1 MEGQENLDNQEE
13 LKKEETPENN
23 VQEEIVEIRKRK
35 RKKRIMIRRWKK
47 IL

>member
-23 VQEEIVEIRKRK
+23 VQEENSRK
-35 RKKRIMIRRWKK
+35 
-47 IL
+47 

>member
-23 VQEEIVEIRKRK
+23 VQEEIVENKETK